1 MNMQNEK
8 PQFNSENKK
17 YFTIVPNYVIEHS
30 SAYELAV
37 YTYLKRVAGEDGTCW
52 ESAGNIGR
60 KLNADPKTIRKY
72 LKVLL
77 KKNLIEKVGIKG
89 KTKPTAEYKI
99 VKIWELNSKHY
110 QEKDKGNYTLS
121 QRKGNES
128 PNIREN
134 TLLDK
139 VPFGNKEDN
148 DKKMNYKERSNL
160 SIKNFKPNNN
170 HEYLCH
176 EMAKKLEETNMSFI
190 LSALKK
196 YGFEA
201 VQRACDDTMEMSK
214 IKKRQNEEIIN
225 KGAYFNEILKR
236 SKPTN

>member
-1 MNMQNEK
+1 MQDEK

-77 KKNLIEKVGIKG
+77 KKNLIEKVGVKG

-99 VKIWELNSKHY
+99 IKIWELNTKHY
-110 QEKDKGNYTLS
+110 QEKDKGNYTFS

-128 PNIREN
+128 LNIREN

-160 SIKNFKPNNN
+160 SINNFKPSSD
-170 HEYLCH
+170 HEYLCY

-196 YGFEA
+196 YGFDT
-201 VQRACDDTMEMSK
+201 VQRAYNDTKEMSQTRK
-214 IKKRQNEEIIN
+214 IEN

-236 SKPTN
+236 SKQ

>member
-1 MNMQNEK
+1 MQNEK

-52 ESAGNIGR
+52 ESANNIGK

-77 KKNLIEKVGIKG
+77 KKNLIEKVGVKG

-99 VKIWELNSKHY
+99 IKIWELNSKHY
-110 QEKDKGNYTLS
+110 QEKDKGNYPLS

-148 DKKMNYKERSNL
+148 DKKMNYKERSN
-160 SIKNFKPNNN
+160 INNFKPKNRE
-170 HEYLCH
+170 EYLCQ
-176 EMAKKLEETNMSFI
+176 EMATKLNEKSMDFI

-196 YGFEA
+196 YGFDA
-201 VQRACDDTMEMSK
+201 VQRAYNDTKEMSQTRK
-214 IKKRQNEEIIN
+214 IEN
-225 KGAYFNEILKR
+225 KGAYFNQILKR
-236 SKPTN
+236 SKQ

>member
-1 MNMQNEK
+1 MQDEK

-52 ESAGNIGR
+52 ESAGNIGK
-60 KLNADPKTIRKY
+60 KLSTDPKTVRKY
-72 LKVLL
+72 LKILI
-77 KKNLIEKVGIKG
+77 KKKLIEKVGVKG

-99 VKIWELNSKHY
+99 IKIWELNSKHY

-139 VPFGNKEDN
+139 VSFGNKEDN
-148 DKKMNYKERSNL
+148 DKKMNYKERSN
-160 SIKNFKPNNN
+160 INNFKPKNRD
-170 HEYLCH
+170 EYLCQ
-176 EMAKKLEETNMSFI
+176 EMAIKLGEKSMDFI

-196 YGFEA
+196 YGFDT
-201 VQRACDDTMEMSK
+201 VQRAYNDTKEMSQTRK
-214 IKKRQNEEIIN
+214 IEN
-225 KGAYFNEILKR
+225 KGAYFNQILKR
-236 SKPTN
+236 SKQ